1 MSGEAFEAREAINFS
16 EYDERNLYENRS
28 PRSNWFAF
36 PRNSLA
42 ESEIAEVAWRSMAS
56 KSSDEEVRNQTPQKR
71 GVKRK
76 REEEETPATTL
87 ASPNR
92 PSRERKPVERYG
104 SDVAQRTA
112 TAKSPTIQRVGFIFL
127 FLEEE
132 SGFCSGG
139 FGDASFYLFGC
150 FRVLGKSSRKFRT
163 VHCLKRNILQFSGFV
178 WSQNETKGKSK
189 VKESLNK
196 CNKDRLMEFCDLLDL
211 YTVKRKT
218 KKEEIVAKVLEFLE
232 SPTVTRELV
241 LSKRSKRFDQDGKGT
256 GQWELGETSSG
267 RAKKRQKRND
277 DEEEGKAKNECR
289 KLAKPDGKDEE
300 GKNNEESASKVTK
313 SGERIVSRG
322 EAKSKD
328 KKKCQK
334 AAKTHEDDEE
344 EGNTEDGSAVVEN
357 NGSEKIFAKDM
368 PKRKAKKNCQK
379 IAKTDQEKGGKDN
392 DGSDSEETRKS
403 EPKVKI
409 KKGRQKAAKTNKE
422 VEKEAKTKD
431 KSSLEEIRRSERIL
445 AKGKTKKVHQKAV
458 KIHEDKGNNNDG
470 NATEEKRSAKAVT
483 KGKGKEISDEPS
495 TEQLHFAISEIVKEV
510 DFNVATVRDVIL
522 HLGARFSTN
531 LMHRKGE
538 IQKIV
543 NDVISNM
550 TDDEDDE
557 DAE

>member
-1 MSGEAFEAREAINFS
+1 MFTSIWAFHLCLPS
-16 EYDERNLYENRS
+16 RS

-104 SDVAQRTA
+104 SDVPQRTA
-112 TAKSPTIQRVGFIFL
+112 TAKSPTIQRVGFVFL

-132 SGFCSGG
+132 SGFCRGG

-163 VHCLKRNILQFSGFV
+163 VHCLKRNLLQFSGFV

-196 CNKDRLMEFCDLLDL
+196 CNKDRLMEYCDLLDL

-267 RAKKRQKRND
+267 RAKK
-277 DEEEGKAKNECR
+277 
-289 KLAKPDGKDEE
+289 DEE
-300 GKNNEESASKVTK
+300 GKNNEESASKVTT

-334 AAKTHEDDEE
+334 AAKTHDDDEE
-344 EGNTEDGSAVVEN
+344 EGNTKDGSAVVEN

-392 DGSDSEETRKS
+392 DGSASEETRKS

-495 TEQLHFAISEIVKEV
+495 TEQLHFAISEIVKEL

-538 IQKIV
+538 IQKIL